1 MRISDFFSL
10 TTRPKPSVHDKRLY
24 FTINSIFHHKGE
36 KELLRTRFFSVIFH
50 FEGEAGGVKNTE
62 KKRDP

>member
-1 MRISDFFSL
+1 MCFTPFL
-10 TTRPKPSVHDKRLY
+10 TTAGNGHIFANFFALFIR
-24 FTINSIFHHKGE
+24 NSIFHHKGE

-50 FEGEAGGVKNTE
+50 SEGEARGVKNTE